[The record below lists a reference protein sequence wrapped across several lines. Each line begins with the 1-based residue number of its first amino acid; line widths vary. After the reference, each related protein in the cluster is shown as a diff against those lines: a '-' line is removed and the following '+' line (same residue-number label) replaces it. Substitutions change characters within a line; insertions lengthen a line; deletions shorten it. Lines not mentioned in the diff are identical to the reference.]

1 MAKKIFSV
9 DDARLLARWRI
20 PRLMFDFIDGAA
32 GSERAKQLN
41 REALD
46 EIRLQPRVLVNV
58 DKRTLKKSFL
68 GRVWGL
74 PFGIAPMGMCNLA
87 WPGTDDMLAAAA
99 IEHNIPLAL
108 STMASSTIED
118 IGKQAG
124 QNAWFQLYVG
134 QSEALAMELV
144 SRAEAAGYP
153 VLILTVDVPQV
164 APRLRDLRNG
174 FKVPFRIG
182 PKQFLDFATHPR
194 WSIQTL
200 LTGAPKLA
208 NVTAKSGE
216 KTFKRNDSRGLVD
229 WAFLERLRERWPR
242 TLIVKG
248 VMSAEDAKQIRSTG
262 ADGIYVSNHGGRQL
276 SSAPPSIKVLPLI
289 RDAVGPNYPLLFD
302 SGIRNGEGVIKAL
315 ALGADFVMMGRPFLY
330 GVGADGTDGLNSV
343 IEVLSNEISV
353 TMAQLGHTDIEDID
367 RTVLLGGSK

>member
-9 DDARLLARWRI
+9 DDARLLARQRI

-32 GSERAKQLN
+32 GSERAKRLN

-46 EIRLQPRVLVNV
+46 QIRLQPRVLVNV
-58 DKRTLKKSFL
+58 DKRSLKKSFL
-68 GRVWGL
+68 GRLWGL

-87 WPGTDDMLAAAA
+87 WPGTDNMLAAAA
-99 IEHNIPLAL
+99 VKYDIPLAL
-108 STMASSTIED
+108 STMGSSTIED
-118 IGKQAG
+118 IHRQAG

-164 APRLRDLRNG
+164 APRLRDLKNG
-174 FKVPFRIG
+174 FGMPFRIG
-182 PKQFLDFATHPR
+182 PKQFFDFATHPR

-200 LTGAPKLA
+200 LAGAPKLA
-208 NVTAKSGE
+208 NVLTSTGE
-216 KTFKRNDSRGLVD
+216 RRFKRNDSRGLVD
-229 WAFLERLRERWPR
+229 WNFLERLRERWPR

-248 VMSAEDAKQIRSTG
+248 VMSPPDATRIRSAG
-262 ADGIYVSNHGGRQL
+262 ADAIYVSNHGGRQL
-276 SSAPPSIKVLPLI
+276 DSAPPAIQMLPLI
-289 RDAVGPNYPLLFD
+289 RDAVGEDYPLLFD

-330 GVGADGTDGLNSV
+330 GVGADGADGLNSV
-343 IEVLSNEISV
+343 IDLLSNEISV
-353 TMAQLGHTDIEDID
+353 TLAQLGRPDIEDVD
-367 RTVLLGGSK
+367 RTILVGEA